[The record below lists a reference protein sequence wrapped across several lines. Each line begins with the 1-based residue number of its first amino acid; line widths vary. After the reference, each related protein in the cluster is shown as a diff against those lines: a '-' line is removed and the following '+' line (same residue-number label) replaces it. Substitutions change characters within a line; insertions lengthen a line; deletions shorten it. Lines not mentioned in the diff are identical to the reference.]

1 MKHVASDTADR
12 ARDLRDAQALI
23 KMAASLG
30 RLGAWC
36 VDLPTLEL
44 SWSDEVRAIHEVP
57 PGCQPT
63 LDDVLNFYVPQDR
76 RVLQEAFVAC
86 VEQGKPYDLELR
98 LVAAGGREVWV
109 RTIAELQRR
118 EDGRPLRVHGAC
130 QDISQ
135 QKAAAEQTRLLA
147 ERLTMTLESLT
158 DAFFTV
164 DREWRFTYLNAEA
177 ERLLRRPKEEL
188 LGRVGWD
195 CFPEVVG
202 TVFEQLYRRAMAT
215 GTKVEVDAPY
225 PPLDAWLQM
234 RAYPSNQGLAVSLSD
249 VTEKILAQDEVLR
262 LNADLEDR
270 VRARTAE
277 LEAAN
282 HDLEAF
288 ACSVAHDL
296 RAPMTAID
304 AFAHVLEA
312 TEGPRLTP
320 QGLGH
325 VKRIRAAANQLN
337 AMTSSMLDLARLS
350 QTSLKREPL
359 DLEPLAHDII
369 ATLAQHEPA
378 RRVAFQATGDLCVHA
393 DPTLIKQVLVNLLG
407 NAWKFT
413 GRTTEARIALAVERD
428 ARGEAVYVVKDN
440 GAGFDMRHADQLF
453 APFRRL
459 HSQHEFEGTG
469 IGLATVQRIIAR
481 HDGRIWADG
490 TVGGG
495 ASFRFTLG
503 GQQG

>member
-1 MKHVASDTADR
+1 MKYVASVPADS
-12 ARDLRDAQALI
+12 ARDLRDARALI
-23 KMAASLG
+23 RMAASLG

-44 SWSDEVRAIHEVP
+44 SWSDDVRAIHEVP
-57 PGCQPT
+57 AGVQPT
-63 LDDVLNFYVPQDR
+63 IDQALNFFVPQDR
-76 RVLQEAFVAC
+76 QVLQDAFIAC
-86 VEQGKPYDLELR
+86 VEHGTPYDLELR
-98 LVAAGGREVWV
+98 LVTALGREVWV
-109 RTIAELQRR
+109 RTIAELQRG
-118 EDGRPLRVHGAC
+118 EDGRAVRIHGVC

-135 QKAAAEQTRLLA
+135 QKAAAEQARQLA

-215 GTKVEVDAPY
+215 GLKVEVDAPY
-225 PPLDAWLQM
+225 PPLGVWLQM
-234 RAYPSNQGLAVSLSD
+234 RAYPSSQGLAVSLSD

-282 HDLEAF
+282 RDLEAF
-288 ACSVAHDL
+288 AASVAHDL

-304 AFAHVLEA
+304 AFAHVLES
-312 TEGPRLTP
+312 TEGRRLTP
-320 QGLGH
+320 HGLGH
-325 VKRIRAAANQLN
+325 VKQIRAAASQLN

-350 QTSLKREPL
+350 KTALKREPL
-359 DLEPLAHDII
+359 DLEPLAHDIV
-369 ATLAQHEPA
+369 ATLAQQEPA
-378 RRVAFQATGDLCVHA
+378 RKVAFQATGDLRVHA
-393 DPTLIKQVLVNLLG
+393 DPTLIRQVLVNVLG

-413 GRTTEARIALAVERD
+413 GRTPEGRIHLTVERD
-428 ARGEAVYVVKDN
+428 PGRDPVYVVKDN
-440 GAGFDMRHADQLF
+440 GAGFDMRQADQLF
-453 APFRRL
+453 EPFRRL
-459 HSQHEFEGTG
+459 HGQHEFEGTG

-481 HDGRIWADG
+481 HDGRIWADA

-495 ASFRFTLG
+495 ACFRFTLG
-503 GQQG
+503 GPQG